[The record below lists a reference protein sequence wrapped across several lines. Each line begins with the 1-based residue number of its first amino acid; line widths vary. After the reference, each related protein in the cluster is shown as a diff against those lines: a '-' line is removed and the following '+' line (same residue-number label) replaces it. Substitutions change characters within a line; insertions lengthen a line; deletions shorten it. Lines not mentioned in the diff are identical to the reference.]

1 MPRIFSSPSALVGA
15 LNGGRAGGRG
25 GARGDV
31 VRVVR
36 DVPAGGGVVELH
48 GEGHRAGGDLVALD
62 EFELVGDRAVGV
74 RGRRRRE
81 LADGARVPQSGGRE
95 PGALRDLHRHVQRG
109 ERVLDVDRQ
118 IQLRPIAVAAV
129 ASVPTSSIPQKRALE
144 DDHLPTVSSP
154 LNPDFKASKDD
165 NPLARERTSRAKKES
180 LKKRESKGGGLH
192 APDTSNRTTP
202 DPKASTP
209 KHKKSGNVL
218 TPIRYKLPPPKITD
232 FEAPRGPVFIPS
244 HTKTA
249 EGSEIHF
256 NETTDQ

>member
-1 MPRIFSSPSALVGA
+1 VPPGFSCGPTAEPIPVGNRRTYFIVQPQLLCYPTSPPFSHLRPSLMQDSLTMSTQESPSK
-15 LNGGRAGGRG
+15 
-25 GARGDV
+25 
-31 VRVVR
+31 
-36 DVPAGGGVVELH
+36 PE
-48 GEGHRAGGDLVALD
+48 
-62 EFELVGDRAVGV
+62 
-74 RGRRRRE
+74 
-81 LADGARVPQSGGRE
+81 
-95 PGALRDLHRHVQRG
+95 
-109 ERVLDVDRQ
+109 
-118 IQLRPIAVAAV
+118 PIAVAAV

-249 EGSEIHF
+249 EGFEIHF